1 MKTAQLFTL
10 LTLGATL
17 MLGPG
22 SVRLA
27 HADKDSHPVFTEHPG
42 KHKGWDKHDKR
53 HDKDKKDKHKHWE
66 KHERRHDRS
75 ADGKREH
82 QHHRYANADH
92 QRHHAHNIS
101 SRTADGYWHHHDRY
115 PRHFHYSRRQAPVP
129 PHQHGRRN
137 VSAPVNYNYNRRIT
151 PALAKDT
158 TAIDAKRK
166 EIGDG
171 REQLRKQQSEL
182 KNDRAELRRDIRAGA
197 SKDEIA
203 KDRQEIRDDRASMRK
218 TRVELANDR
227 TDLSAA
233 RRGK

>member
-17 MLGPG
+17 ILAPG
-22 SVRLA
+22 SERLA

-53 HDKDKKDKHKHWE
+53 HAKDNKNKHKHWD

-75 ADGKREH
+75 AHGKREH
-82 QHHRYANADH
+82 LHHRYANADH

-101 SRTADGYWHHHDRY
+101 SRTADGYWHHHDGY
-115 PRHFHYSRRQAPVP
+115 PRHFHYSRRHAPVP
-129 PHQHGRRN
+129 PHQHGRRVVN
-137 VSAPVNYNYNRRIT
+137 APVHYNQRIR

-158 TAIDAKRK
+158 TAIDSKRK
-166 EIGDG
+166 EINYG

-218 TRVELANDR
+218 TREELSNDR

>member
-17 MLGPG
+17 ILAPG
-22 SVRLA
+22 SERLA

-42 KHKGWDKHDKR
+42 KHKGWDKHDK
-53 HDKDKKDKHKHWE
+53 DNKNKHKHWE
-66 KHERRHDRS
+66 KHQRRHDRS

-115 PRHFHYSRRQAPVP
+115 PRHFHYSRRHAPVP

-137 VSAPVNYNYNRRIT
+137 VSAPVDYNYNRRIT

-166 EIGDG
+166 EISDG
-171 REQLRKQQSEL
+171 REQLRKQQNEL